1 MKKNANVND
10 KKSKPRRK
18 KILIENSIDT
28 SGIMED
34 IQTPSKEDFEK
45 ASKKVEK
52 IKTFIKNPSDEPEY
66 VDIEPDLTVRNLTN
80 GDKSILDDL
89 GITEKQKELEN
100 LVNERFLDINFV
112 NDLRYKLNDYLNLEG
127 KAFISKA
134 EESLNTPDEIVNDDK
149 PIFIK
154 LILGNDKE
162 RILFKELLLNTERY
176 PIYITI
182 GDYDFFFERFDEDQ
196 HPIFS
201 FSKESFTFFFSD
213 NIENFKSYLMK
224 NEVEFGIKY
233 DRKISFDNLNIE
245 ILVDENKELDTT
257 IESKVESMDEEPIKE
272 EIKADIMFK
281 RSYKVRLF
289 DKEESFYIVTD
300 NPSDIFNHFT
310 VDKVLSVKLIGKGVC
325 I

>member
-18 KILIENSIDT
+18 KVLVEDCVDT
-28 SGIMED
+28 N
-34 IQTPSKEDFEK
+34 
-45 ASKKVEK
+45 V
-52 IKTFIKNPSDEPEY
+52 IKTLMKNPPIEEQ
-66 VDIEPDLTVRNLTN
+66 IKEHNEPDLTVRNLTN

-112 NDLRYKLNDYLNLEG
+112 NDLRYKFNDYLNLEG

-245 ILVDENKELDTT
+245 MLVDENKELDTT
-257 IESKVESMDEEPIKE
+257 IEPKIDESVNEESIKE